1 MERKTRQDE
10 SQAAQTEWTKKL
22 NGKYW
27 GVNCLDLEEKVTNT
41 QSAQEALDAEN
52 RELNKEIL
60 SLKLQ
65 HEEQLVEARRK
76 VAQADK

>member
-1 MERKTRQDE
+1 MV
-10 SQAAQTEWTKKL
+10 
-22 NGKYW
+22 NFM

>member
-1 MERKTRQDE
+1 MV
-10 SQAAQTEWTKKL
+10 
-22 NGKYW
+22 NIM